1 MDYRTVR
8 VRVGKGYDVVIGGG
22 LLNECGRLIAETVGN
37 RRIAII
43 TDTNVEKLYLEK
55 TLSSIRDAGVDAVSF
70 VFPAGEENK
79 NIGTLAGILEF
90 LAENKFTREDVV
102 VALGGGVVGDIAGFA
117 AAVYLRGIRYIQLPT
132 TLLAAVDSSV
142 GGKTAIDLAVGKN
155 LAGAFK
161 QPELVVCDTDT
172 FETLPQREFSNGMAE
187 AIKYGVLFDREL
199 FDLFMEDMSRTLI
212 DDVVERC
219 VRHKGC
225 IVEIDELEKNERR
238 LLNLGHTI
246 GHAIEKCSH
255 YGVTHGHGVST
266 GMAMIARAGEALGMT
281 EKGTAERIEAVLA
294 RYDLPIDTEFD
305 KESLVNAALSDKKR
319 RGGSITLVI
328 PKKIGECILHTEPVE
343 KLSNYIE
350 LGRKN

>member
-1 MDYRTVR
+1 LKKITVNAS
-8 VRVGKGYDVVIGGG
+8 KNYDVMIGSG
-22 LLNECGRLIAETVGN
+22 IMETIGIHAKELVGSGK
-37 RRIAII
+37 AAVI
-43 TDTNVEKLYLEK
+43 TDSNVHTLYGK
-55 TLSSIRDAGVDAVSF
+55 CVSDSMMDAGFEVFCYS
-70 VFPAGEENK
+70 FPAGEESK
-79 NIGTLAGILEF
+79 NSDTYLGIVHF
-90 LAENKFTREDVV
+90 LAQNHFTRTDVV
-102 VALGGGVVGDIAGFA
+102 IALGGGVVGDIAGFA

>member
-1 MDYRTVR
+1 MDYRTVK
-8 VRVGKGYDVVIGGG
+8 VQVGKGYDVKIGGG
-22 LLNECGRLIAETVGN
+22 LLNVCGKLIADTVGN
-37 RRIAII
+37 ARAAVI

-55 TLSSIRDAGVDAVSF
+55 TLASLREAGVDAVSF

-79 NIGTLAGILEF
+79 NINTLANILEF
-90 LAENKFTREDVV
+90 LAENKFTRGDIV
-102 VALGGGVVGDIAGFA
+102 VALGGGVVGDISGFA

-142 GGKTAIDLAVGKN
+142 GGKTAIDLNVGKN

-172 FETLPQREFSNGMAE
+172 FDTLPAREFSNGMAE
-187 AIKYGVLFDREL
+187 SIKYGVLFDSEL
-199 FDLFMEDMSRTLI
+199 FDLFSEDMSKTLI
-212 DDVVERC
+212 DDIVERC
-219 VRHKGC
+219 VRHKGY

-255 YGVTHGHGVST
+255 YGITHGHGVAA
-266 GMAMIARAGEALGMT
+266 GMAMIARAGEAMGMT
-281 EKGTAERIEAVLA
+281 ESGTASKIEAVLA
-294 RYDLPIDTEFD
+294 KYDLPIDTEYD
-305 KESLVNAALSDKKR
+305 NESLTEAALSDKKR

-328 PKKIGECILHTEPVE
+328 PKEIGECVLHTEPVE
-343 KLSNYIE
+343 KLSSYIE